1 MLPAIFTPALLKNL
15 ELFKMHSRRAF
26 LGSKQGGHISLKRGH
41 GLEFADYRRYELGDN
56 PRHIDWGV
64 YARSDKLIVK
74 TFQEEQDLSVLIL
87 IDPSNSMRP
96 QDHPQKWERAIAT
109 ALALAYIALMQQDR
123 VSISIPG
130 IKDTPFL
137 TGMRAIHSLAQA
149 LSELQ
154 PNQPADL
161 TLSMRSAISRVRFPG
176 LAIFISDLL
185 MPIEQVREITEL
197 LRAKNL
203 DITTIQILGQS
214 DITPFAQVSDAVAE
228 DSETGE
234 QLEFSWDGDSQTQ
247 YAFLLNQHAQQI
259 RSLLLSRGIG
269 FASQLTTQPF
279 DEFMLRSLPATGLL
293 R

>member
-15 ELFKMHSRRAF
+15 ELFKIRSRRAF
-26 LGSKQGGHISLKRGH
+26 LGSRQGGHVSLKRGH
-41 GLEFADYRRYELGDN
+41 GLEFSDYRRYELGDN

-96 QDHPQKWERAIAT
+96 ASHPLKWERAIAT

-137 TGMRAIHSLAQA
+137 TGMRAIHSLAKTLA
-149 LSELQ
+149 ELS
-154 PNQPADL
+154 PVQPADL

-176 LAIFISDLL
+176 LAIFISDFL
-185 MPIEQVREITEL
+185 MPLEQVREITEL

-203 DITTIQILGQS
+203 DITAIQILGES
-214 DITPFAQVSDAVAE
+214 DVTPFGQVSDAVAE

-234 QLEFSWDGDSQTQ
+234 QLEFSWNSDTQTQ
-247 YAFLLNQHAQQI
+247 YAFMLSQHSQQV

-269 FASQLTTQPF
+269 FSSQVTSQLF

-293 R
+293 K